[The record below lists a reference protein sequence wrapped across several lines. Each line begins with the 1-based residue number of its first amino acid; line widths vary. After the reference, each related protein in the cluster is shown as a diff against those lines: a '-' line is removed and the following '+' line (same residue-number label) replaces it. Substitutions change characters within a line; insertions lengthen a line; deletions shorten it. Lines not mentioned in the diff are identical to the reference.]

1 MQTIKLKISDKVY
14 DKLLWLLSKFNKDE
28 VEIVTDVDTFSET
41 QQYLEKELNEI
52 FNGKATFDSLEEFD
66 RKLEDSISTN
76 ETKIQIYFYE

>member
-1 MQTIKLKISDKVY
+1 MHTIKLKISDKVY

-52 FNGKATFDSLEEFD
+52 FNGKAIFDSLEEFD
-66 RKLEDSISTN
+66 RKLEDTIRAN
-76 ETKIQIYFYE
+76 ETKI

>member
-1 MQTIKLKISDKVY
+1 MHTIKLKISDKVY

-66 RKLEDSISTN
+66 RKLEDSISAN
-76 ETKIQIYFYE
+76 ETKI